1 MNLSLQVL
9 HLLFPSGKKKG
20 AKWRGGSSTMEE
32 ASKLYGEVRNKF
44 ILNILVRQYLAHIG
58 SHRLNAQSLLL
69 KDMTEIDWSYKEWA
83 IIDGSFFFFFFF
95 F

>member
-1 MNLSLQVL
+1 
-9 HLLFPSGKKKG
+9 
-20 AKWRGGSSTMEE
+20 MEG
-32 ASKLYGEVRNKF
+32 ASKLYAEVRNKF

-83 IIDGSFFFFFFF
+83 IDGSFFFFFFLSSNLPSHIKQ
-95 F
+95 